1 MIKKILYCLLG
12 LSLFINICACS
23 STDTDGDKETIIGF
37 SQSGIESS
45 WRKRHTDSIL
55 SALESDGY
63 QVMYRNG
70 LMKQEQQKADIRA
83 FIAYKV
89 DMIVF
94 SPIVEDGWDLVLKEA
109 KEAKIPVILVDRDIK
124 TEDTSLFISHIGPNF
139 KAEGNRAGI
148 YASNAFNKDE
158 KQRINI
164 LELSGTPNAYSTILR
179 HDGFVETINK
189 NHDLSFQIVASLNA
203 DYTRTKGEEVM
214 RNYIKD
220 HDISQIDIIFS
231 HNDEMALGM
240 LDVLDETG
248 LKPGVDII
256 IISIDGQEDMIY
268 ELKRGRVNCVVECN
282 PDAGPY
288 LISAIERYFKYQ
300 EDGLHKEIP
309 REIYMTE
316 TVFSDKGDLD
326 AIPPRNY

>member
-1 MIKKILYCLLG
+1 MMKKLQVILIGLCLLFTNV
-12 LSLFINICACS
+12 SCTPQESEPEKDI
-23 STDTDGDKETIIGF
+23 IIGF

-45 WRKRHTDSIL
+45 WRKRHTESIL
-55 SALESDGY
+55 SALKSDGY

-70 LMKQEQQKADIRA
+70 MMQQSQQIQDIRA

-94 SPIVEDGWDLVLKEA
+94 TPISHTGWDAVLKEA
-109 KEAKIPVILVDRDIK
+109 KQANIPVILVDRDI
-124 TEDTSLFISHIGPNF
+124 TIDDTSLFTSHIGPNF

-148 YASNAFNKDE
+148 YASSCFTSEE
-158 KQRINI
+158 KSEVNI
-164 LELSGTPNAYSTILR
+164 LEVSGNADSYGSILR
-179 HDGFVETINK
+179 HSGFDETIRNRSNITLTIK
-189 NHDLSFQIVASLNA
+189 ETLYGN
-203 DYTRTKGEEVM
+203 YTRTMGEELM
-214 RNYIKD
+214 RNYIKEKN
-220 HDISQIDIIFS
+220 IKEIDIIYS
-231 HNDEMALGM
+231 HNDEMTLGILDAL
-240 LDVLDETG
+240 DAVDI
-248 LKPGVDII
+248 KPGKDIKI
-256 IISIDGQEDMIY
+256 ITIDGQNDVIK
-268 ELKRGRVNCVVECN
+268 ELKKGRVNCVVECN

-300 EDGLHKEIP
+300 EDGSNKEIP